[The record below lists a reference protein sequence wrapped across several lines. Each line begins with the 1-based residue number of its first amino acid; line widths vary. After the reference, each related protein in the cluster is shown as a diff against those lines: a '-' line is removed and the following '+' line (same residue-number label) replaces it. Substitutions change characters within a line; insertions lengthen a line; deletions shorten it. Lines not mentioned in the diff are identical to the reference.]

1 MDDLAFI
8 FAITLKSSVPVLLAS
23 LGEIITERSG
33 ILNLGLEGMMLV
45 GALTGFVVG
54 QQSGSLPLAF
64 AGAMAAGM
72 LLALMHAFFCIHLRA
87 SQVISGLAV
96 TILAT
101 GLSSFLGR
109 PFIGRVGIHL
119 GSLPLGP
126 LAKVPLVGPVL
137 AQQNWLCLAAL
148 ALVPLTAWAL
158 AGSWPGLSIRA
169 VGEDPEA
176 ADAAG
181 VPVARIRYA
190 CTLFGGLLAGLG
202 GAYLSLVYTPGW
214 KEGMTGGQ
222 GWIAIAMVIF
232 ATWRPGRALF
242 GALLFGGLTALQF
255 YFQATGTELVP
266 AWILRLLPYLLTVG
280 ILFAVTAVKR
290 TRFGAAPAALG
301 QPFSRG

>member
-1 MDDLAFI
+1 MDDLVFI
-8 FAITLKSSVPVLLAS
+8 LAITAKSSIPVLLAS

-33 ILNLGLEGMMLV
+33 ILNLGLEGMMLM
-45 GALTGFVVG
+45 GALAGFVIG
-54 QQSGSLPLAF
+54 QQSGSLPLAL
-64 AGAMAAGM
+64 AGAMVAGM
-72 LLALMHAFFCIHLRA
+72 LLALIHAFFCIHLQA
-87 SQVISGLAV
+87 SQVISGLSI

-109 PFIGRVGIHL
+109 PFIGRVGPHL
-119 GSLPLGP
+119 EALSIGSLAAIPLI
-126 LAKVPLVGPVL
+126 GPVL
-137 AQQNWLCLAAL
+137 AQQNGLTLVALLLA
-148 ALVPLTAWAL
+148 PLTAWML
-158 AGSWPGLSIRA
+158 AGSWPGLYIRA

-181 VPVARIRYA
+181 VPVVFIRYA
-190 CTLFGGLLAGLG
+190 CTLFGGAMAGLG
-202 GAYLSLVYTPGW
+202 GAYLSLAYTPGW

-232 ATWRPGRALF
+232 ATWHPGRALY
-242 GALLFGGLTALQF
+242 GAFLFGGLTAIQF

-280 ILFAVTAVKR
+280 ILFLVTALKR
-290 TRFGAAPAALG
+290 THFGASPAALG